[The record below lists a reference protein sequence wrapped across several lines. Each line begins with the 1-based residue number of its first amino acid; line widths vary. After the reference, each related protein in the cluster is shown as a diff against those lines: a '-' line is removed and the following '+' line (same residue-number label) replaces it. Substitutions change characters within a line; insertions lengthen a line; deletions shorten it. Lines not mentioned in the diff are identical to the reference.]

1 MGKLNNVFIQINSTN
16 MSNHL
21 SESRLYSIL
30 SDFALNKNE
39 NLFFLSGGDR
49 QQNQTKRTHNT
60 YVCNIIK

>member
-21 SESRLYSIL
+21 PESRLYSIL

-39 NLFFLSGGDR
+39 NLSLYLGEIG
-49 QQNQTKRTHNT
+49 NKTKLKGLTTHT
-60 YVCNIIK
+60 YVT

>member
-39 NLFFLSGGDR
+39 NLSLYLGEIS
-49 QQNQTKRTHNT
+49 NKTKLKGLTTHT
-60 YVCNIIK
+60 YVT